1 MTRSAKEKDLFN
13 ARNGSRVARGLMLIL
28 AICAASGVALAHGI
42 HADQIRTIKYGG
54 PLEYFWVGAKHM
66 LTGYDHLL
74 FLFGV
79 MFFLTNLKDIVTFI
93 TAFTVGHS
101 ITLIAATLYGVQ
113 ANYFLIDAVIAV
125 SVIYKGFD
133 NLDGFRKWIGI
144 TPPWLLGMVFGFGL
158 IHGFGLAT
166 RLQDIGLPDD
176 GLTPRLLSFNAGVEV
191 GQIAAL
197 AVMAAVLT
205 LFRRSSAFPPFAI
218 LANGF
223 LIVAGSLLF
232 LMQMHGYQHTA
243 YPDEFGFST
252 NSHILDH
259 FNNDI
264 ASGDQVSEPAPPAAT
279 PKELTPE
286 ELMRQP

>member
-1 MTRSAKEKDLFN
+1 MKSRSTEKVLLDARKVSMT
-13 ARNGSRVARGLMLIL
+13 ARGLLLIL

-113 ANYFLIDAVIAV
+113 ANYFLIDAVIAL

-176 GLTPRLLSFNAGVEV
+176 GLTPRLLAFNAGVEV

-197 AVMAAVLT
+197 AVMAAILA
-205 LFRRSSAFPPFAI
+205 LFRRSSVFPPFTI
-218 LANGF
+218 MANGF

-232 LMQMHGYQHTA
+232 LVQMHGYQHTA
-243 YPDEFGFST
+243 YPDDFGFST

-264 ASGDQVSEPAPPAAT
+264 PSGDQLSEPMPPAAP

>member
-1 MTRSAKEKDLFN
+1 MARSAKEKDLFN
-13 ARNGSRVARGLMLIL
+13 ARNGSRVARGLILIL

-176 GLTPRLLSFNAGVEV
+176 GLTPRLLAFNAGVEV

-197 AVMAAVLT
+197 MAMAAILA
-205 LFRRSSAFPPFAI
+205 LFRRSSAFSPFTI
-218 LANGF
+218 MANGF

-243 YPDEFGFST
+243 YPDDFGFST

-264 ASGDQVSEPAPPAAT
+264 PSGDQVSEPPPPAAT